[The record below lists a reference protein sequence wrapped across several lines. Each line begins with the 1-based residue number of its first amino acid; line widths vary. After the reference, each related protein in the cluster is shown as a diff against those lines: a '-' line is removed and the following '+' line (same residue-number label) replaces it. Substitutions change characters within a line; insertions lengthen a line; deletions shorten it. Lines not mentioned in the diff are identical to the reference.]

1 MHTHPGIEIYHWIL
15 ADLSSC
21 ISTIMHLRI
30 FDNLGVTGPLKL
42 GMWAIGLPCHF
53 PQ

>member
-1 MHTHPGIEIYHWIL
+1 MHTHPGIGIYHLIL

-21 ISTIMHLRI
+21 TSTITHLRI
-30 FDNLGVTGPLKL
+30 FDNLGGTGPFKL

-53 PQ
+53 SQ